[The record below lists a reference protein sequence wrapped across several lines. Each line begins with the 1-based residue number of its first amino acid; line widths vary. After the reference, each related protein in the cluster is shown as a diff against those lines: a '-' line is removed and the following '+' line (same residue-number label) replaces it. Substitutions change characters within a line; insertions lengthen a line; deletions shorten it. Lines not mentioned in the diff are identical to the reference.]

1 MIKKEFWKEKNV
13 IKITASLFLLAVFL
27 LLSLMGKGSGISYE
41 TEETQRGSA
50 IPTEE
55 SMVEIENDKIDD
67 PAFSKIIFVDV
78 IGCVVNPGVYQ
89 LEEGSRVFQALE
101 LAGGLTEEA
110 EVKSINRAAVLSDE
124 QVITVLSVEEYEE
137 MQKNSGGLG
146 FVDGKVELNS
156 ADAKALESLSGIGPS
171 MAEKILQYRQEHGR
185 FHNIED
191 LMKVAGIG
199 EKTFQQI
206 KDKICVQ

>member
-50 IPTEE
+50 IATEE

-67 PAFSKIIFVDV
+67 PAVSKIIFVDV

-185 FHNIED
+185 FHKIED
-191 LMKVAGIG
+191 LMKVPGIG

>member
-27 LLSLMGKGSGISYE
+27 LLSLMGKGSNISYE
-41 TEETQRGSA
+41 TEKNQLESA
-50 IPTEE
+50 IDGVE
-55 SMVEIENDKIDD
+55 SRVEIEGDKIDD

-110 EVKSINRAAVLSDE
+110 EVKSINRAAILSDE
-124 QVITVLSVEEYEE
+124 QVITVLSVDEYEE
-137 MQKNSGGLG
+137 MQNNSEGLG

-185 FHNIED
+185 FDKIED
-191 LMKVAGIG
+191 LMKVPGIG

>member
-50 IPTEE
+50 IATEE

-67 PAFSKIIFVDV
+67 PAVSKIIFVDV

>member
-41 TEETQRGSA
+41 TEETQRGSVIA
-50 IPTEE
+50 TEK

-124 QVITVLSVEEYEE
+124 QVITVLSVDEYEE
-137 MQKNSGGLG
+137 MQNNSEGLG

-156 ADAKALESLSGIGPS
+156 ADTRALESLSGIGPS

-185 FHNIED
+185 FDKIED

>member
-27 LLSLMGKGSGISYE
+27 LLSLMGKGSNISYE
-41 TEETQRGSA
+41 TEKTQRGSEIA
-50 IPTEE
+50 TEE

-185 FHNIED
+185 FHKIED
-191 LMKVAGIG
+191 LMKVPGIG

>member
-27 LLSLMGKGSGISYE
+27 LLSLMGKGSNISYE

-50 IPTEE
+50 IATEE

-124 QVITVLSVEEYEE
+124 QVITVLSVDEYEE
-137 MQKNSGGLG
+137 MQNNSEGLG

-185 FHNIED
+185 FDKIED
-191 LMKVAGIG
+191 LMKVPGIG

>member
-1 MIKKEFWKEKNV
+1 MFKKEFWKEKNV

-27 LLSLMGKGSGISYE
+27 LLSLMGKGSNISYE
-41 TEETQRGSA
+41 TEETQRGSVIA
-50 IPTEE
+50 TEK

-171 MAEKILQYRQEHGR
+171 MAVKILQYRQEHGR
-185 FHNIED
+185 FHKIED
-191 LMKVAGIG
+191 LMKVPGIG

>member
-1 MIKKEFWKEKNV
+1 
-13 IKITASLFLLAVFL
+13 
-27 LLSLMGKGSGISYE
+27 
-41 TEETQRGSA
+41 
-50 IPTEE
+50 
-55 SMVEIENDKIDD
+55 MVEIENDKFDD

-124 QVITVLSVEEYEE
+124 QVITVLSVDEYEK
-137 MQKNSGGLG
+137 MQNNSGGLG

-185 FHNIED
+185 FNKIED
-191 LMKVAGIG
+191 LMKVPGIG

-206 KDKICVQ
+206 KDKICVL

>member
-1 MIKKEFWKEKNV
+1 
-13 IKITASLFLLAVFL
+13 
-27 LLSLMGKGSGISYE
+27 
-41 TEETQRGSA
+41 
-50 IPTEE
+50 
-55 SMVEIENDKIDD
+55 MVEIENDKIDD

-185 FHNIED
+185 FHKIED
-191 LMKVAGIG
+191 LMKVPGIG

>member
-27 LLSLMGKGSGISYE
+27 LLSLMGKGSNISYE
-41 TEETQRGSA
+41 TEETQRGSVIA
-50 IPTEE
+50 TEK

-185 FHNIED
+185 FHKIED
-191 LMKVAGIG
+191 LMKVPGIG

>member
-27 LLSLMGKGSGISYE
+27 LLSLMGKGSNISYE
-41 TEETQRGSA
+41 TEETHRGSA

-185 FHNIED
+185 FHKIED
-191 LMKVAGIG
+191 LMKVPGIG

>member
-1 MIKKEFWKEKNV
+1 MIKKEFWTEKNV

-41 TEETQRGSA
+41 TEETQRGSVIA
-50 IPTEE
+50 TEK

-171 MAEKILQYRQEHGR
+171 MAKKILQYRQEHGR
-185 FHNIED
+185 FHKIED
-191 LMKVAGIG
+191 LMKVPGIG

>member
-27 LLSLMGKGSGISYE
+27 LLSLMGKGSNISYE

-50 IPTEE
+50 IATEE

-146 FVDGKVELNS
+146 FVEGKVELNS
-156 ADAKALESLSGIGPS
+156 ADARALESLSGIGPS

-185 FHNIED
+185 FHKIED
-191 LMKVAGIG
+191 LMKVPGIG

>member
-27 LLSLMGKGSGISYE
+27 LLSLMGKGSNISYE
-41 TEETQRGSA
+41 TEETQRGGA
-50 IPTEE
+50 IATEE

-110 EVKSINRAAVLSDE
+110 EVKSINRAAILSDE
-124 QVITVLSVEEYEE
+124 QVITVLSVDEYEE
-137 MQKNSGGLG
+137 MQNNSEGLG

-185 FHNIED
+185 FDKIED
-191 LMKVAGIG
+191 LMKVPGIG
-199 EKTFQQI
+199 ELF
-206 KDKICVQ
+206 

>member
-27 LLSLMGKGSGISYE
+27 LLSLMGKGSNISYE

-50 IPTEE
+50 IASEE
-55 SMVEIENDKIDD
+55 SMVKIENDNIDD
-67 PAFSKIIFVDV
+67 PAFSQIIFVDV

>member
-27 LLSLMGKGSGISYE
+27 LLSLMGKGSNISYE
-41 TEETQRGSA
+41 TEETQRGSVIA
-50 IPTEE
+50 TEK

-137 MQKNSGGLG
+137 MQKNNGGLG

-185 FHNIED
+185 FHKIED
-191 LMKVAGIG
+191 LMKVPGIG

>member
-27 LLSLMGKGSGISYE
+27 LLSLMGKGSSISYE
-41 TEETQRGSA
+41 TEETKRGSA

-110 EVKSINRAAVLSDE
+110 EVKSINRAAILSDE
-124 QVITVLSVEEYEE
+124 QVITVLSVDEYEE
-137 MQKNSGGLG
+137 MQNNSEGLG

-171 MAEKILQYRQEHGR
+171 MAEKILLYRQEHGR
-185 FHNIED
+185 FNKIED
-191 LMKVAGIG
+191 LMKVPGIG

>member
-27 LLSLMGKGSGISYE
+27 LLSLMGKGSNISYE
-41 TEETQRGSA
+41 TEETQRGSVIA
-50 IPTEE
+50 TEK

-137 MQKNSGGLG
+137 MQKNNGGLG

-171 MAEKILQYRQEHGR
+171 MAKKILQYRQEHGR
-185 FHNIED
+185 FHKIED
-191 LMKVAGIG
+191 LMKVPGIG

>member
-27 LLSLMGKGSGISYE
+27 LLSLMGKGSNISYE

-50 IPTEE
+50 IATEK
-55 SMVEIENDKIDD
+55 SMVENEDDKIDD

-185 FHNIED
+185 FHKIED
-191 LMKVAGIG
+191 LMKVPGIG

>member
-50 IPTEE
+50 IATEE

-156 ADAKALESLSGIGPS
+156 ADARALESLSGIGPS

-185 FHNIED
+185 FHKIED
-191 LMKVAGIG
+191 LMKVPGIG

>member
-27 LLSLMGKGSGISYE
+27 LLSLIGKGSDISYE

-50 IPTEE
+50 IATEE

-137 MQKNSGGLG
+137 MQNNSEGLG

-185 FHNIED
+185 FHKIED
-191 LMKVAGIG
+191 LMKVPGIG